1 MQYVWLSNNKF
12 MYKKM
17 NLKGT
22 KKQKKN
28 FDTLKWHLCYY

>member
-22 KKQKKN
+22 KKQKKI
-28 FDTLKWHLCYY
+28 LIP